1 MENGKILSLAI
12 SYKRFIYVENLNVMI
27 RRVSSKRIP
36 YGMMNFVS
44 NREDDCYYVDNGLT
58 VFSIFVHTVL
68 ERA

>member
-1 MENGKILSLAI
+1 
-12 SYKRFIYVENLNVMI
+12 MI